1 MVHLM
6 TSQKCEPA
14 DKSDETPTQR
24 LASLLLGSDVRGF
37 IAEKRGEGRAW
48 RFIAR
53 DLYDATDGQIDVTYE
68 TLRQWFG
75 EAAA

>member
-1 MVHLM
+1 MN
-6 TSQKCEPA
+6 SQNCE
-14 DKSDETPTQR
+14 SRSESETPTQR
-24 LASLLLGSDVRGF
+24 LASILLGSDVRAF
-37 IAEKRGEGRAW
+37 ISEKRSAGRAW

-75 EAAA
+75 DVAA